1 MAYPKRFHCPLW
13 YFRFSQSEALSSFE
27 FIQVSFSPDAHT
39 HIRICVYI
47 YTWLYLTYPYIQ
59 WVYLINILPI
69 LIRFLLIIKW
79 YLSKNLTHLF
89 PVTHPWPSSLERS
102 YVLLI
107 SVCLFIV
114 KLFDFWWVAI
124 IKTCNCNSFIMKR
137 RCC

>member
-1 MAYPKRFHCPLW
+1 MADPKRFHCPLS
-13 YFRFSQSEALSSFE
+13 YFRLPQSEALSSFE
-27 FIQVSFSPDAHT
+27 FIQVSFIPDTHT
-39 HIRICVYI
+39 HIHMHVYI

-79 YLSKNLTHLF
+79 YLSKYLTHPF
-89 PVTHPWPSSLERS
+89 PITHSWPSSLERS

-107 SVCLFIV
+107 SVYLFIV
-114 KLFDFWWVAI
+114 KLFDFWWIAM

-137 RCC
+137 QCC